1 MRSGPLRLPQ
11 LQVQNRRSEQWTL
24 EEVDEKLEAAM
35 KDAYDRVERFSRAKN
50 CDFRIA
56 CYGMALS
63 RLAQVYSER
72 EIFP

>member
-1 MRSGPLRLPQ
+1 M
-11 LQVQNRRSEQWTL
+11 
-24 EEVDEKLEAAM
+24 M
-35 KDAYDRVERFSRAKN
+35 DAYDRVERFSRAHN

-56 CYGMALS
+56 CYGVALS